1 MRNGMKS
8 RTPGEAPGQR
18 IRGAAFPWWVLGTVL
33 VLAFGLWHLRDVR
46 AGVIETG
53 DAFLYGWYGLLM
65 AGCGIACLG
74 AGWLFF
80 HKKAALETVSAVCA
94 LCLGVMYLLVLAPL
108 SAPDEVSHF
117 ISAYRLSNEML
128 GQPAADESGRV
139 YIRSQDAFLLDTE
152 LAPGESLAAAEEAG

>member
-8 RTPGEAPGQR
+8 RTPGEDPGQR
-18 IRGAAFPWWVLGTVL
+18 IRGAAFPWWVLGTLL

-65 AGCGIACLG
+65 AGCGIACLE

-80 HKKAALETVSAVCA
+80 HKKAVLETV
-94 LCLGVMYLLVLAPL
+94 
-108 SAPDEVSHF
+108 
-117 ISAYRLSNEML
+117 
-128 GQPAADESGRV
+128 
-139 YIRSQDAFLLDTE
+139 
-152 LAPGESLAAAEEAG
+152 AAACADRES

>member
-65 AGCGIACLG
+65 AGATLVLIPVLLVFVFAQRFFVQGIA
-74 AGWLFF
+74 
-80 HKKAALETVSAVCA
+80 T
-94 LCLGVMYLLVLAPL
+94 
-108 SAPDEVSHF
+108 
-117 ISAYRLSNEML
+117 
-128 GQPAADESGRV
+128 SGMKN
-139 YIRSQDAFLLDTE
+139 
-152 LAPGESLAAAEEAG
+152 

>member
-53 DAFLYGWYGLLM
+53 DAFLCGWYGLHGTRASLKRQAM
-65 AGCGIACLG
+65 ARFGDCGGIAQQY
-74 AGWLFF
+74 LFAYAVRR
-80 HKKAALETVSAVCA
+80 KARA
-94 LCLGVMYLLVLAPL
+94 
-108 SAPDEVSHF
+108 
-117 ISAYRLSNEML
+117 
-128 GQPAADESGRV
+128 
-139 YIRSQDAFLLDTE
+139 
-152 LAPGESLAAAEEAG
+152 